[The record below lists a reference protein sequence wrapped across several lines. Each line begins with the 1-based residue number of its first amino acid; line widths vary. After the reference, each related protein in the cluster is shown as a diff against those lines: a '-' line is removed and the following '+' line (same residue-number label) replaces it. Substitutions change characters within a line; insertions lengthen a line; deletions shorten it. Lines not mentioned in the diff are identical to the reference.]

1 MKVPNYNG
9 EGLRCQIKHHQVH
22 VSVTSLAYEGR
33 NYSEHTHIKKK
44 QSNARHSM
52 NIPIM
57 N

>member
-33 NYSEHTHIKKK
+33 NYSEHTHIKKNS
-44 QSNARHSM
+44 QMRDTL
-52 NIPIM
+52 
-57 N
+57 